1 MAGVFFSYGGAVG
14 YILGMGSDENDLDDI
29 IKNTR
34 ELLRHSREVADKT
47 EEMLRHYE
55 ELARKIKQS
64 GAPGND

>member
-1 MAGVFFSYGGAVG
+1 
-14 YILGMGSDENDLDDI
+14 MGSDENDLDDI

-64 GAPGND
+64 GVPGND